1 MSNILITGVTGFVGS
16 HMADFII
23 DKTDD
28 VIFATKRWMEDTT
41 NVEHL
46 IDNDRFNFIDCDLLD
61 GLSVERAVKMSK
73 PDKVFHFAAQSFP
86 EVSFKIPVITLQ
98 TNVIGTTHLLE
109 SIHNSEFDPIIVS
122 ISSSEVY
129 GNILKSGKIC
139 CLI

>member
-86 EVSFKIPVITLQ
+86 EVLQ
-98 TNVIGTTHLLE
+98 E
-109 SIHNSEFDPIIVS
+109 D
-122 ISSSEVY
+122 
-129 GNILKSGKIC
+129 
-139 CLI
+139 